1 MMVEM
6 LTTGLVPSTGIK
18 LECISRK
25 MPDASPGIAASQK
38 SSMTVNLKPMA
49 GILTTTALMT
59 NHVANENI
67 SENVVKAHVRH
78 AIALPVSFQNCG
90 SSGSHLGNL
99 DIIKIL
105 KLNIGQVKCAG
116 SGCLRLCTA
125 VSGRTSVKYIHIRD
139 IQTMPNISMKAE
151 ERTPVRS
158 TSAPNMMGMKKPP
171 SPPAMPTTPG
181 VRPMWKVFGP
191 VTVCTVKSVC
201 G

>member
-1 MMVEM
+1 MVEM
-6 LTTGLVPSTGIK
+6 PTPGLVPSTGIK

-90 SSGSHLGNL
+90 SSVSPLCNFH
-99 DIIKIL
+99 IIKIF
-105 KLNIGQVKCAG
+105 KL
-116 SGCLRLCTA
+116 
-125 VSGRTSVKYIHIRD
+125 YISHE
-139 IQTMPNISMKAE
+139 KFA
-151 ERTPVRS
+151 
-158 TSAPNMMGMKKPP
+158 
-171 SPPAMPTTPG
+171 
-181 VRPMWKVFGP
+181 F
-191 VTVCTVKSVC
+191 
-201 G
+201 